1 MKDFKNENW
10 HVDTQGHGQC
20 AVVDDKGR
28 HIADFGIQSDE
39 SLQNATATALLPRLI
54 WVLDN
59 LETFAAMELDELE
72 DVEKENPQLYC
83 AVDMARM
90 ILKKLSVGRTEVRND
105 GTI

>member
-1 MKDFKNENW
+1 
-10 HVDTQGHGQC
+10 
-20 AVVDDKGR
+20 
-28 HIADFGIQSDE
+28 
-39 SLQNATATALLPRLI
+39 
-54 WVLDN
+54 LDN